1 MPKHTYIRAEI
12 PGRGR
17 YTTTAEALDELLA
30 EKAPFS
36 LPALK
41 RDIRHV
47 AREELGFDDEY
58 LASVDSLKTITEC
71 LLVLAELTGRGI

>member
-12 PGRGR
+12 PGRGL
-17 YTTTAEALDELLA
+17 YTTTAEALDELIA

-36 LPALK
+36 LPSLK
-41 RDIRHV
+41 REIRHV

-58 LASVDSLKTITEC
+58 LASVAGLNTITEC